1 MSRLPATEVFS
12 SSAAAWENVCGESNT
27 IAFIYRGVGGGGP
40 SLLSQKPRDDDFD
53 SADER
58 GMETLLEYYRERLV
72 STEVGPKKFHH
83 GPR

>member
-1 MSRLPATEVFS
+1 MFAVNPIPAL
-12 SSAAAWENVCGESNT
+12 
-27 IAFIYRGVGGGGP
+27 
-40 SLLSQKPRDDDFD
+40 SLIVEFLVVDLHFLSHRPRDDDFD

-58 GMETLLEYYRERLV
+58 GMETLLEYYRERLA